1 MAKIF
6 KINKKGA
13 LIFLLNFRSQVLKLT
28 ALQLPLAILTQHRFL
43 NLIGMAKKIPSLVFI
58 TRRQRISGLALKKP
72 ATPGQISNT
81 ILPMNSLITL
91 IGSRI
96 QPMMN
101 LTEVEIVLFV
111 KILTANGSMKIVQLL
126 MNSFAKSRIL
136 TKETVVLVPL
146 ILKWFKADAS
156 ILNHEEKFHISML
169 NANVLIKVADFWNQ
183 EIVKLIT

>member
-1 MAKIF
+1 
-6 KINKKGA
+6 
-13 LIFLLNFRSQVLKLT
+13 
-28 ALQLPLAILTQHRFL
+28 
-43 NLIGMAKKIPSLVFI
+43 
-58 TRRQRISGLALKKP
+58 
-72 ATPGQISNT
+72 
-81 ILPMNSLITL
+81 
-91 IGSRI
+91 
-96 QPMMN
+96 MMN
-101 LTEVEIVLFV
+101 LMEVEIVLFV

-146 ILKWFKADAS
+146 ILKWFKADAF